1 MIADSGQSNYSEE
14 NLHPSH
20 FVHQEQQTDYSGTE
34 PGTSSARNRRVYLR
48 PSSQC
53 MGRVRSMK
61 REAERLPLKLLGK
74 SYTIRLD
81 MAGLHSV
88 RTPATSRDSHCRPDS
103 LKSRLTSDYEGRSD
117 SN

>member
-1 MIADSGQSNYSEE
+1 MIAASGQPKYSEE
-14 NLHPSH
+14 NLHPLH
-20 FVHQEQQTDYSGTE
+20 FAHKKQQTDYSGTE
-34 PGTSSARNRRVYLR
+34 PGASWARNRREYLR

-53 MGRVRSMK
+53 TGRMKSMK

-88 RTPATSRDSHCRPDS
+88 RTSRDST
-103 LKSRLTSDYEGRSD
+103 L
-117 SN
+117 